1 MVVGLCR
8 VTATAVNSDD
18 SSRMTVMSNDGH
30 HSKRDN
36 ERIRRERLRRRG
48 SLKDFVGS
56 PARGVCKERVQIAFC

>member
-18 SSRMTVMSNDGH
+18 GNGMTVLSNDDD
-30 HSKRDN
+30 HSKRDK

-48 SLKDFVGS
+48 FS
-56 PARGVCKERVQIAFC
+56 R